1 MTNKQRMLN
10 SQLYV
15 ANDPELKRDF
25 HHGRVL
31 TRLFNNTTEE
41 QMDYR
46 KELLKKLFG
55 SVGEHVFME
64 PPFHIDYGLNTT
76 IGKNFYANYDCIFID
91 VGCITIGDNVMF
103 GPRVG
108 LYTAGH
114 PIDADVR
121 IQGYEYGYPITIGN
135 NVWIGGNAVINPGVT
150 IGNNVV
156 IGSGSIV
163 THDIPDNVIA
173 VGNLCRVLRE
183 INEADKQKWETQKRE
198 YIAEIKTD

>member
-1 MTNKQRMLN
+1 MTNKERML
-10 SQLYV
+10 SSKLYV
-15 ANDPELKRDF
+15 ANDPELRKDF
-25 HHGRVL
+25 KHSRIL

-46 KELLKKLFG
+46 KELLGKLFG
-55 SVGEHVFME
+55 SVGDHGYME
-64 PPFHIDYGLNTT
+64 PPFHTDYGINTT

-91 VGCITIGDNVMF
+91 VGRITIGDNVMF

-114 PIDADVR
+114 PIDPTVR
-121 IQGYEYGYPITIGN
+121 IEGYEYGYPITIGD

-163 THDIPDNVIA
+163 THDIPDNVAA
-173 VGNLCRVLRE
+173 VGNPCHVLRE
-183 INEADKQKWETQKRE
+183 INDDDKQKWESQKQA
-198 YIAEIKTD
+198 YIAEMTSN